1 MTKAQT
7 IARKQERN
15 AKPSNYF
22 SAYQAQQ
29 AADESNARYG
39 FRVDTR
45 NAKTG
50 R

>member
-7 IARKQERN
+7 IARKAER
-15 AKPSNYF
+15 AGKPGNYF
-22 SAYQAQQ
+22 ATLAQSQQ

-39 FRVDTR
+39 FRKV
-45 NAKTG
+45 G

>member
-7 IARKQERN
+7 IARKQERQ
-15 AKPSNYF
+15 AKPGNYF
-22 SAYQAQQ
+22 AMLAQSQQ

-39 FRVDTR
+39 FRKV
-45 NAKTG
+45 G